1 MTDFKSLGINDNSIN
16 LLRNRGITEPS
27 PIQKL
32 VIPSILEGKDV
43 IAQAQTGTGK
53 TYAFA
58 LPIVQKLKEDA
69 DYIQALIVSP
79 TRELAIQIAAEIEKV
94 KPEYAEVL
102 TAYGGQDVEKQ
113 LHRMKDN
120 ISIVVATPGRLID
133 YMKRGQIK
141 LDRLSV
147 LVLDEADQM
156 LHIGFLEEV
165 KYIMRKA
172 AASRQTLMFSA
183 TISDNIKMLAKKYM
197 NDAEY
202 MTAEKK
208 QGPAVTVKQFSM
220 HSTDRAKQ
228 GTLMSLITTF
238 NPYMAVV
245 FCRTKRRVSKLYEV
259 LRNNGFEC
267 RELHGDL
274 SQAKREQ
281 VMKDFRNVKFPILI
295 ATDVAARGLDIDGIS
310 HVFNY
315 DIPADAESYV
325 HRIGRTGRAG
335 LEGFAIT
342 LYTSDDRQTLDTI
355 EDELGITIEKMQQL
369 KKTDDKKE
377 HEKKEHEKKTPDS
390 KRKPGFRAA
399 QKAKAVQGRKKQHT
413 GDGNKKQDSA
423 KRNSKDGTKQERTR
437 TNGPK
442 GNKNS
447 GSAVFKPN
455 RPKKK

>member
-1 MTDFKSLGINDNSIN
+1 MTDFKSLGINDNAIN
-16 LLRNRGITEPS
+16 LLRNRGIIEPS
-27 PIQKL
+27 PIQKM

-58 LPIVQKLKEDA
+58 LPIVQKLKKDA

-94 KPEYAEVL
+94 KPDYAEVL

-133 YMKRGQIK
+133 YMKRGHIK
-141 LDRLSV
+141 LDRLKV

-165 KYIMRKA
+165 KYIMRKSA
-172 AASRQTLMFSA
+172 ANRQTLMFSA

-197 NDAEY
+197 KEAEY
-202 MTAEKK
+202 ITAEKK

-228 GTLMSLITTF
+228 GTLMSLITSF

-342 LYTSDDRQTLDTI
+342 LYTSDDRQTLDMI
-355 EDELGITIEKMQQL
+355 EDELGIRIEKMQQL
-369 KKTDDKKE
+369 KKTDDKKVQ
-377 HEKKEHEKKTPDS
+377 EKKAPDS
-390 KRKPGFRAA
+390 KRKTGFHAA
-399 QKAKAVQGRKKQHT
+399 QKAKAVQGRKKQSSNE
-413 GDGNKKQDSA
+413 DKKQDSG
-423 KRNSKDGTKQERTR
+423 KRNSNSGTRQEKGR
-437 TNGPK
+437 TNGS
-442 GNKNS
+442 NAS
-447 GSAVFKPN
+447 RHTGSAVYKPK
-455 RPKKK
+455 RSKKK

>member
-1 MTDFKSLGINDNSIN
+1 MTDFKSLGINDNAIN
-16 LLRNRGITEPS
+16 LLRNRGIIEPS
-27 PIQKL
+27 PIQKM
-32 VIPSILEGKDV
+32 VIPSISEGKDV

-58 LPIVQKLKEDA
+58 LPIVQKLKKDA

-94 KPEYAEVL
+94 KPDYAEVL

-133 YMKRGQIK
+133 YMKRGHIK
-141 LDRLSV
+141 LDRLKV

-165 KYIMRKA
+165 KYIMRKSA
-172 AASRQTLMFSA
+172 ANRQTLMFSA

-197 NDAEY
+197 KEAEY
-202 MTAEKK
+202 ITAEKK

-228 GTLMSLITTF
+228 GTLMSLITSF

-342 LYTSDDRQTLDTI
+342 LYTSDDRQTLDMI
-355 EDELGITIEKMQQL
+355 EDELGIRIEKMQQL
-369 KKTDDKKE
+369 KKTDDKKVQ
-377 HEKKEHEKKTPDS
+377 EKKAPDS
-390 KRKPGFRAA
+390 KRKTGFRAA
-399 QKAKAVQGRKKQHT
+399 QKAKAVQGRKKQSSNE
-413 GDGNKKQDSA
+413 DNKKQDSG
-423 KRNSKDGTKQERTR
+423 KRNSNSGTRQEKGR
-437 TNGPK
+437 TNGS
-442 GNKNS
+442 NAS
-447 GSAVFKPN
+447 RHTGSAVYKPK
-455 RPKKK
+455 RSKKK

>member
-1 MTDFKSLGINDNSIN
+1 MTDFKSLGINDNAIN
-16 LLRNRGITEPS
+16 LLRNRGIIEPS
-27 PIQKL
+27 PIQKM

-58 LPIVQKLKEDA
+58 LPIVQKLKKDA

-94 KPEYAEVL
+94 KPDYAEVL

-133 YMKRGQIK
+133 YMKRGHIK
-141 LDRLSV
+141 LDRLKV

-165 KYIMRKA
+165 KYIMRKSA
-172 AASRQTLMFSA
+172 ANRQTLMFSA

-197 NDAEY
+197 KEAEY
-202 MTAEKK
+202 ITAEKK

-228 GTLMSLITTF
+228 GTLMSLITSF

-342 LYTSDDRQTLDTI
+342 LYTSDDRQTLDMI
-355 EDELGITIEKMQQL
+355 EDELGIRIEKMQQL
-369 KKTDDKKE
+369 KKTDDKKVQ
-377 HEKKEHEKKTPDS
+377 EKKAPDS
-390 KRKPGFRAA
+390 KRKTGFRAA
-399 QKAKAVQGRKKQHT
+399 QKAKAVQGRKKQSSNE
-413 GDGNKKQDSA
+413 DNKKQDSG
-423 KRNSKDGTKQERTR
+423 KRNSNSGTRQEKGR
-437 TNGPK
+437 TNGS
-442 GNKNS
+442 NAS
-447 GSAVFKPN
+447 RHTGSAVYKPK
-455 RPKKK
+455 RSKKK

>member
-1 MTDFKSLGINDNSIN
+1 MTDFKSLGINDNAIN
-16 LLRNRGITEPS
+16 LLRNRGIIEPS
-27 PIQKL
+27 PIQKM

-58 LPIVQKLKEDA
+58 LPIVQKLKKDA

-94 KPEYAEVL
+94 KPDYAEVL

-133 YMKRGQIK
+133 YMKRGHIK
-141 LDRLSV
+141 LDRLKV

-165 KYIMRKA
+165 KYIMRKSA
-172 AASRQTLMFSA
+172 ANRQTLMFSA

-197 NDAEY
+197 KEAEY
-202 MTAEKK
+202 ITAEKK

-228 GTLMSLITTF
+228 GTLMSLITSF

-315 DIPADAESYV
+315 DIPTDAESYV

-342 LYTSDDRQTLDTI
+342 LYTSDDRQTLDMI
-355 EDELGITIEKMQQL
+355 EDELGIRIEKMQQL
-369 KKTDDKKE
+369 KKTDDKKVQ
-377 HEKKEHEKKTPDS
+377 EKKAPDS
-390 KRKPGFRAA
+390 KRKTGFRAA
-399 QKAKAVQGRKKQHT
+399 QKAKAVQGRKKQSSNE
-413 GDGNKKQDSA
+413 DKKQDSG
-423 KRNSKDGTKQERTR
+423 KRNSNSGTRQEKGR
-437 TNGPK
+437 TNGS
-442 GNKNS
+442 NAS
-447 GSAVFKPN
+447 RHTGSAVYKPK
-455 RPKKK
+455 RSKKK

>member
-1 MTDFKSLGINDNSIN
+1 MTDFKSLGINDNAIN
-16 LLRNRGITEPS
+16 LLRNRGIIEPS
-27 PIQKL
+27 PIQKM

-58 LPIVQKLKEDA
+58 LPIVQKLKKDA

-94 KPEYAEVL
+94 KPDYAEVL

-133 YMKRGQIK
+133 YMKRGHIK
-141 LDRLSV
+141 LDRLKV

-165 KYIMRKA
+165 KYIMRKSA
-172 AASRQTLMFSA
+172 ANKQTLMFSA

-197 NDAEY
+197 KEAEY
-202 MTAEKK
+202 ITAEKK

-228 GTLMSLITTF
+228 GTLMSLITSF

-342 LYTSDDRQTLDTI
+342 LYTSDDRQTLDMI
-355 EDELGITIEKMQQL
+355 EDELGIRIEKMQQL
-369 KKTDDKKE
+369 KKTDDKKVQ
-377 HEKKEHEKKTPDS
+377 EKKAPDS
-390 KRKPGFRAA
+390 KRKTGFRAA
-399 QKAKAVQGRKKQHT
+399 QKAKAVQGRKKQSSNE
-413 GDGNKKQDSA
+413 DKKQDSG
-423 KRNSKDGTKQERTR
+423 KRNSNSGTRQEKGR
-437 TNGPK
+437 TNGS
-442 GNKNS
+442 NAS
-447 GSAVFKPN
+447 RHTGSAVYKPK
-455 RPKKK
+455 RSKKK

>member
-1 MTDFKSLGINDNSIN
+1 LTDFKSLGINDNAIN
-16 LLRNRGITEPS
+16 LLRNRGIIEPS
-27 PIQKL
+27 PIQKM

-58 LPIVQKLKEDA
+58 LPIVQKLKKDA

-94 KPEYAEVL
+94 KPDYAEVL

-133 YMKRGQIK
+133 YMKRGHIK
-141 LDRLSV
+141 LDRLKV

-165 KYIMRKA
+165 KYIMRKSA
-172 AASRQTLMFSA
+172 ANRQTLMFSA

-197 NDAEY
+197 KEAEY
-202 MTAEKK
+202 ITAEKK

-228 GTLMSLITTF
+228 GTLMSLITSF

-342 LYTSDDRQTLDTI
+342 LYTSDDRQTLDMI
-355 EDELGITIEKMQQL
+355 EDELGIRIEKMQQL
-369 KKTDDKKE
+369 KKTDDKKVQ
-377 HEKKEHEKKTPDS
+377 EKKAPDS
-390 KRKPGFRAA
+390 KRKTGFRAA
-399 QKAKAVQGRKKQHT
+399 QKAKAVQGRKKQSSNE
-413 GDGNKKQDSA
+413 DKKQDSG
-423 KRNSKDGTKQERTR
+423 KRNSNSGTRQEKGR
-437 TNGPK
+437 TNGS
-442 GNKNS
+442 NAS
-447 GSAVFKPN
+447 RHTGSAVYKPK
-455 RPKKK
+455 RSKKK